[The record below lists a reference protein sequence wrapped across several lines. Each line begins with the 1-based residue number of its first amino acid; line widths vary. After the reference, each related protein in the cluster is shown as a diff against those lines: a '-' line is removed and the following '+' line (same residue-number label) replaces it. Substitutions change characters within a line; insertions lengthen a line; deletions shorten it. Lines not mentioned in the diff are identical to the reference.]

1 MYVHN
6 PLHILLVISL
16 EESEYSVAEENGP
29 LALTITMNDEPSQ
42 DFMVEVSVT
51 DKTARGMELRTYV
64 HK

>member
-16 EESEYSVAEENGP
+16 EESEYLAEENDS
-29 LALTITMNDEPSQ
+29 LAVNITMNDEPSQ
-42 DFMVEVSVT
+42 DFMVEVNVT